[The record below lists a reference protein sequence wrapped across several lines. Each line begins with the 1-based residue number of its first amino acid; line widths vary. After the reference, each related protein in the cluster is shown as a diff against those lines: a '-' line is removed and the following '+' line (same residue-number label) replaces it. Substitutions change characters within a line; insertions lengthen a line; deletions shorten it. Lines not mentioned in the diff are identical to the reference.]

1 MAGKIVDRLPHSCG
15 ASRALNVFEN
25 EDGTYSGYCFSCKT
39 TVKNPYEDK
48 EKGYKPETTGSS
60 SSSKRTPEQIKKELI
75 TIQEKFP
82 VRALADRKISLE
94 VCEHLGIKVGVSQEN
109 GYDIT
114 SHFYPY
120 YKDGELQGYKA
131 RVVEDKNFFGMGNT
145 SDVEPFGYSQAM
157 KYSLSNSKVFVVE
170 GELEVASI
178 IECFMEHGTKPP
190 SVISIPNGAGSVGK
204 ISKYI
209 DNLKRSFKNIVLV
222 MDNDD
227 AGNQAVQDFIKLCPE
242 VLVAKLPLKD
252 PNDMLVAGRS
262 AELFK
267 AIQWDALPQPTG
279 KTVMSGD
286 KWEEAEEQA
295 ERGLDYP
302 WPTMTKFTRGIRR
315 GEVYYFGGGV
325 KLGKSCIVNELAVH
339 LLKVHD
345 LPIFLIKPEEAIK
358 KTLKKLAGVQA
369 NTVFDDPDIPFDKEK
384 WDKAKA
390 EIGNRVA
397 LFDTYAELDWE
408 SVKKDIRYNVT
419 VLGCKDVFLDPLTCL
434 TVGKT
439 ASETN
444 EELIKIAAQFA
455 SLAKEL
461 DFTGYV
467 FCHLN
472 NPSSGVEHNRGGKVL
487 SSQFAGSRAMA
498 RFCHLMVGLQGD
510 KNPELD
516 EDTRNT
522 RQLVILEARDY
533 DTGIVNLFYNKET
546 GRLLE
551 PQQH

>member
-48 EKGYKPETTGSS
+48 EKGYKPETTGSN
-60 SSSKRTPEQIKKELI
+60 SKRTPEQIKKELDTI
-75 TIQEKFP
+75 TNKFP
-82 VRALADRKISLE
+82 VKELKDRCISKE
-94 VCEHLGIKVGVSQEN
+94 TCEYLGIKVGVSQEN

-120 YKDGELQGYKA
+120 TVKGSIVGYQV
-131 RVVEDKNFFGMGNT
+131 RIVEGKKFFGMGQTTN
-145 SDVEPFGYSQAM
+145 VEPFGWEQCM
-157 KYSLSNSKVFVVE
+157 RNSPNNAKVFCVE
-170 GELEVASI
+170 GPIDLATIHEV
-178 IECFMEHGTKPP
+178 FKLHGDRIPC
-190 SVISIPNGAGSVGK
+190 VISLPNGAGSVGK
-204 ISKYI
+204 IKEYI
-209 DNLKRSFKNIVLV
+209 EILRQQFRDIVLV
-222 MDNDD
+222 PDQDE
-227 AGNQAVQDFIKLCPE
+227 AGSVAVEDFLKLCPE
-242 VLVAKLPLKD
+242 AKIAKLELKD
-252 PNDMLVAGRS
+252 PNDMLKAGR
-262 AELFK
+262 AQELYK
-267 AIQWDALPQPTG
+267 AVMWDAVPRPTG